1 MAQSHVLPIFRGM
14 TLPVTGVLNLT
25 NRQKIMESKAIELSK
40 PPPTTTT
47 LDRNTPSPT
56 PLQHMSSFIIAATG
70 GGRFS
75 SQGANSPHGGG
86 RGFSQGGIGSNS

>member
-1 MAQSHVLPIFRGM
+1 MA
-14 TLPVTGVLNLT
+14 LPVSGVLNLT
-25 NRQKIMESKAIELSK
+25 NRQKIVESKAIELAK

-47 LDRNTPSPT
+47 LDRSAPSPT
-56 PLQHMSSFIIAATG
+56 PLQHLGSFTTAATG

-86 RGFSQGGIGSNS
+86 RGFSQGGIGSTS